1 MSIPKTISPP
11 QFTEPIIEI
20 FQEPLPQNNLLIFNL
35 LFNFFSKLNLQQFQ
49 IKKPLIELTPK
60 NFCEIF
66 LSQNNL
72 LCIRQGKDSNTFFLN
87 DYLHIKTNQIK
98 LNKQI
103 DFNKLNKSIYEDVFV
118 YHNIYGYLEMKTSK
132 TMYMNESYV
141 SHLKRKIDMMKSPL
155 LYYPPINYNEYE
167 NYFINNTIDI
177 ELNDGYID
185 LVNDTL
191 SDLLTELTVISENDK
206 SNNIQ
211 EDKINKTF
219 NDIIKHIDNIHLLNY
234 LEYFY
239 SLFMYR
245 ETFLD
250 DPYKQINKSN
260 IRKIV
265 LKYLCNKNST
275 NDDKKTKIS
284 ISLNLNDDKENKLYN
299 ELKNELNQREKEYEN
314 EINSSINSKNNKI
327 TYLYINTEQ
336 MKKENI
342 FNLLSILSL
351 NNNKNKKRNQLI
363 KNENLSKLFDINI
376 LAWTYDEQETIK
388 TFQINNVVKL
398 GSIPLQSN
406 QDTKLYIYYLYSKN
420 NN

>member
-1 MSIPKTISPP
+1 
-11 QFTEPIIEI
+11 
-20 FQEPLPQNNLLIFNL
+20 
-35 LFNFFSKLNLQQFQ
+35 
-49 IKKPLIELTPK
+49 
-60 NFCEIF
+60 
-66 LSQNNL
+66 
-72 LCIRQGKDSNTFFLN
+72 
-87 DYLHIKTNQIK
+87 
-98 LNKQI
+98 
-103 DFNKLNKSIYEDVFV
+103 
-118 YHNIYGYLEMKTSK
+118 
-132 TMYMNESYV
+132 
-141 SHLKRKIDMMKSPL
+141 
-155 LYYPPINYNEYE
+155 
-167 NYFINNTIDI
+167 
-177 ELNDGYID
+177 
-185 LVNDTL
+185 
-191 SDLLTELTVISENDK
+191 
-206 SNNIQ
+206 
-211 EDKINKTF
+211 
-219 NDIIKHIDNIHLLNY
+219 
-234 LEYFY
+234 
-239 SLFMYR
+239 MYR

-265 LKYLCNKNST
+265 LKYLCNKNLI

-351 NNNKNKKRNQLI
+351 INNKNKKRNQVT

-376 LAWTYDEQETIK
+376 LAWKYDEQETTK
-388 TFQINNVVKL
+388 TFQINNLVKL

-406 QDTKLYIYYLYSKN
+406 QDNKIYIYYLYSKN